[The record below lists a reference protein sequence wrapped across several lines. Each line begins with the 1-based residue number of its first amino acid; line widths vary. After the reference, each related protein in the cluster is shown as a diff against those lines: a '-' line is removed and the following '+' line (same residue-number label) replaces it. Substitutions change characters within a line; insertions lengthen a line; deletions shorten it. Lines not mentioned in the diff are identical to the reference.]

1 MKMTCGCVCV
11 CVHDLCSRSLLKVV
25 KFDPEKKNPIRG
37 ELFQRGLV
45 LPKVDIG
52 HRMCVFA
59 CLFALVEP
67 RFNKFERRIKLV
79 KKFILLF
86 IFFRSRAHSYTR
98 FASRV

>member
-1 MKMTCGCVCV
+1 MAV

-25 KFDPEKKNPIRG
+25 KFDPEKKNPVS

-52 HRMCVFA
+52 HRMCVCA

-86 IFFRSRAHSYTR
+86 IFFFVAELTHIRDLLH
-98 FASRV
+98 VCNVL